1 MDDNKIQ
8 PLEGGIDQFDFG
20 NQCPGAEDFPDN
32 TLIPKEN
39 PRTDT
44 NQANEDIK
52 LFQGYFQQ
60 IEKMSKSYDNN
71 FYVGHR
77 PLCSP
82 LLVIKRPML
91 HWIGRFSNLSART
104 P

>member
-8 PLEGGIDQFDFG
+8 PLEGGIDQFDFT

-39 PRTDT
+39 PRMDKDPD
-44 NQANEDIK
+44 QANEDIK

-77 PLCSP
+77 PLF
-82 LLVIKRPML
+82 VIQRLML